1 MFIFLFDQ
9 KNKLLKYLGNISS
22 LKNKINSSL
31 RKKSQRRVTL
41 MVRPLDSGLSALTRV
56 IALLSWARHCTLTMH
71 LSTQE

>member
-31 RKKSQRRVTL
+31 RKKSQKRVTL
-41 MVRPLDSGLSALTRV
+41 MVRPLDSGLSV
-56 IALLSWARHCTLTMH
+56 KSVVVVVVVVD
-71 LSTQE
+71 